1 MHELG
6 SGGVGREDRS
16 RAAQAAQDAS
26 AIRNGPCPKGNGLMR
41 EGHKPQT
48 VTALLTSFEQHSI
61 RIEGRRFF
69 VRRGIA
75 LGVAHDSRA
84 RQLEAFRPAV
94 SASWARF
101 SDRQEKTR
109 EKARKRKRRGR
120 GKIDRSKLSWR
131 VSTGRNRERGD

>member
-1 MHELG
+1 MNSDLVAWDVKIEAEL
-6 SGGVGREDRS
+6 
-16 RAAQAAQDAS
+16 
-26 AIRNGPCPKGNGLMR
+26 PKLPKML
-41 EGHKPQT
+41 PLFAMDL
-48 VTALLTSFEQHSI
+48 ALLTSFEQHSI